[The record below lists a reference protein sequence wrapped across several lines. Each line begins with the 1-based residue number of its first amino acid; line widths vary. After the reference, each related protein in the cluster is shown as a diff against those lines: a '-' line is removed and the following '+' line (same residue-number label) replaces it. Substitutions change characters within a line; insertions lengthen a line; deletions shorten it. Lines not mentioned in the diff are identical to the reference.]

1 MHQMVF
7 MEENQQSK
15 QYPKNPITISKG
27 FITKNTS
34 TILLTII
41 LHWTTLKTMS
51 IPILI
56 ITAVTM
62 ATETAMFE

>member
-1 MHQMVF
+1 MVF
-7 MEENQQSK
+7 MEENQLLK
-15 QYPKNPITISKG
+15 QYPKNPITTSKRL
-27 FITKNTS
+27 ITKNTS

-51 IPILI
+51 ITILI

-62 ATETAMFE
+62 ATEIAMFE